1 MESSQM
7 DEHSSRAEQEH
18 ELDDPQSDP
27 ESHPDRDRDVRKQV
41 PVTESIRYRR
51 RAQSAEKSAQ
61 DLADRLAAAHEQIG
75 RMSEDLERLRLDR
88 RLTDGLMAAGVT
100 DLESAMLIA
109 KTRIEADKDLDVEE
123 LVTRL
128 QSEKRHL
135 FGRAP
140 EPATAR
146 KTSGIRDRGAPGRS
160 ALEQAA
166 AKAARTGRR
175 TDLQEYLRLRRNV
188 L

>member
-1 MESSQM
+1 M

-18 ELDDPQSDP
+18 ELDHPQSDP
-27 ESHPDRDRDVRKQV
+27 ESHPDRDRDARKQV

-61 DLADRLAAAHEQIG
+61 ELADRLAAAHQQIG
-75 RMSEDLERLRLDR
+75 RMSEDLESLRVDR
-88 RLTDGLMAAGVT
+88 RLTDRLMAAGVT

-109 KTRIEADKDLDVEE
+109 KARMEADKSLDVEE
-123 LVTRL
+123 LVARL

-135 FGRAP
+135 FGRAS
-140 EPATAR
+140 ESATAR
-146 KTSGIRDRGAPGRS
+146 KTSGVRDRAAPGRT

-166 AKAARTGRR
+166 AKAARPGRR
-175 TDLQEYLRLRRNV
+175 ADLQEYLRLRRNV

>member
-1 MESSQM
+1 M
-7 DEHSSRAEQEH
+7 DEQSSRAEQEH
-18 ELDDPQSDP
+18 ELDGPDPNPDR
-27 ESHPDRDRDVRKQV
+27 HGDRDRDVTKQV

-61 DLADRLAAAHEQIG
+61 ELADRLAAAHEQIG

-88 RLTDGLMAAGVT
+88 RLTDCLMAAGVT

-109 KTRIEADKDLDVEE
+109 KARMEADPNLDVEE

-128 QSEKRHL
+128 QAEKRHL
-135 FGRAP
+135 FGRTP
-140 EPATAR
+140 EPATVR
-146 KTSGIRDRGAPGRS
+146 KTGGVRDRTGPGRS

-175 TDLQEYLRLRRNV
+175 ADLQEYLRLRRNV

>member
-7 DEHSSRAEQEH
+7 DEHSSRTEQQH
-18 ELDDPQSDP
+18 EYDERESDVT
-27 ESHPDRDRDVRKQV
+27 RLV

-61 DLADRLAAAHEQIG
+61 EMADRLAQANEQLAQ
-75 RMSEDLERLRLDR
+75 MSEDLEGLRFDR
-88 RLTDGLMAAGVT
+88 ELTDKLTAAGVT

-109 KTRIEADKDLDVEE
+109 KNRMQGDGEPDVEAVVAT
-123 LVTRL
+123 LKA
-128 QSEKRHL
+128 EKRHL
-135 FGRAP
+135 FGRAS
-140 EPATAR
+140 ETVTSR
-146 KTSGIRDRGAPGRS
+146 KTIGVRDRAACGRA

-166 AKAARTGRR
+166 AKAARTGKR

>member
-7 DEHSSRAEQEH
+7 DEHSSRTEQEH
-18 ELDDPQSDP
+18 EYDERESD
-27 ESHPDRDRDVRKQV
+27 VTKLV

-61 DLADRLAAAHEQIG
+61 EMADRLAQANEHLVQ
-75 RMSEDLERLRLDR
+75 MSEDLEGLRFDR
-88 RLTDGLMAAGVT
+88 KLTDKLTAAGVT
-100 DLESAMLIA
+100 DLESAMLIKA
-109 KTRIEADKDLDVEE
+109 RMQGDGEPDVEAVVAT
-123 LVTRL
+123 LKA
-128 QSEKRHL
+128 EKRHL
-135 FGRAP
+135 FGRAS
-140 EPATAR
+140 ETVTGR
-146 KTSGIRDRGAPGRS
+146 KTSGVRDRAACGRA

-166 AKAARTGRR
+166 AKAARTGKR